1 MRKNCSAFLPA
12 STDTTTMTAI
22 AQPTALSA
30 ELEQPLLAVEATLNQ
45 LGDALARRDAAAI
58 EQHAAELHQHLARA
72 VQSFSEA
79 ARSGG
84 VPAALRSRLVRAGG
98 LLAAQ
103 RETLARGNASL
114 DRALDVLIPAE
125 PTGGVYGASGRTE
138 RRSMGGSYQ
147 A

>member
-1 MRKNCSAFLPA
+1 MTTAPA
-12 STDTTTMTAI
+12 TS
-22 AQPTALSA
+22 LSP
-30 ELEQPLLAVEATLNQ
+30 ELEQPLLAVEAALNQ

-58 EQHAAELHQHLARA
+58 EQHAADLHQHLARA

-79 ARSGG
+79 ARTGG
-84 VPAALRSRLVRAGG
+84 VPSALRNRLVRAGG

-114 DRALDVLIPAE
+114 DRALDVLIPSE
-125 PTGGVYGASGRTE
+125 PTGLYGASGKAE
-138 RRSMGGSYQ
+138 RRSVGGGSFQ

>member
-1 MRKNCSAFLPA
+1 M
-12 STDTTTMTAI
+12 TTVSS
-22 AQPTALSA
+22 PSLSA
-30 ELEQPLLAVEATLNQ
+30 ELEAPLLAVEATLNQ
-45 LGDALARRDAAAI
+45 LGDALSRRDAGAI

-103 RETLARGNASL
+103 RESLARGNASL
-114 DRALDVLIPAE
+114 DRALDVLIPSE
-125 PTGGVYGASGRTE
+125 PTGLYGAGGKAE
-138 RRSMGGSYQ
+138 RRSLGGGSYT

>member
-1 MRKNCSAFLPA
+1 
-12 STDTTTMTAI
+12 MTAI
-22 AQPTALSA
+22 ASPPSLSP

-58 EQHAAELHQHLARA
+58 EQHSSELHQHLARA

-79 ARSGG
+79 ARTGS
-84 VPAALRSRLVRAGG
+84 VPTALRNRLVRAGG

-103 RETLARGNASL
+103 RETLARGNAAL
-114 DRALDVLIPAE
+114 DRALDVLIPSE
-125 PTGGVYGASGRTE
+125 PTGLYGAGGKAE
-138 RRSMGGSYQ
+138 RRTYGGGSFQ

>member
-1 MRKNCSAFLPA
+1 
-12 STDTTTMTAI
+12 MTATVSST
-22 AQPTALSA
+22 PLSA
-30 ELEQPLLAVEATLNQ
+30 ELEAPLLAVEAALNQ

-58 EQHAAELHQHLARA
+58 EQHSAELHQHLARA

-84 VPAALRSRLVRAGG
+84 VPAALRNRLVRAGG

-103 RETLARGNASL
+103 RESLARGNASL
-114 DRALDVLIPAE
+114 DRALDVLIPSE
-125 PTGGVYGASGRTE
+125 PTGLYGAGGKSE
-138 RRSMGGSYQ
+138 RRLAGGGSSFQ

>member
-1 MRKNCSAFLPA
+1 
-12 STDTTTMTAI
+12 MTA
-22 AQPTALSA
+22 TASSAPLSA
-30 ELEQPLLAVEATLNQ
+30 ELEAPLLAVEGALNQ

-58 EQHAAELHQHLARA
+58 EQYASELHQHLARA

-79 ARSGG
+79 ARTGG
-84 VPAALRSRLVRAGG
+84 VPAALRNRLVRAGG

-103 RETLARGNASL
+103 RESLARGNASL

-125 PTGGVYGASGRTE
+125 PTGLYGAGGKAE
-138 RRSMGGSYQ
+138 RRSMGGGSFT

>member
-1 MRKNCSAFLPA
+1 
-12 STDTTTMTAI
+12 MTA
-22 AQPTALSA
+22 TASSLSP
-30 ELEQPLLAVEATLNQ
+30 ELEQPLLAVEAALNQ

-58 EQHAAELHQHLARA
+58 EQHSAELHQHLARA

-79 ARSGG
+79 ARTGG
-84 VPAALRSRLVRAGG
+84 VPSALRNRLVRAGG

-114 DRALDVLIPAE
+114 DRALDVLIPSE
-125 PTGGVYGASGRTE
+125 PTGLYGASGKAE
-138 RRSMGGSYQ
+138 RRTAGGGSFT

>member
-1 MRKNCSAFLPA
+1 
-12 STDTTTMTAI
+12 MTAN
-22 AQPTALSA
+22 ASPTPLSA
-30 ELEQPLLAVEATLNQ
+30 ELEQPLLAVEAALNQ

-79 ARSGG
+79 ARTGG

-114 DRALDVLIPAE
+114 DRALDVLIPSE
-125 PTGGVYGASGRTE
+125 PTGLYGAGGKAE
-138 RRSMGGSYQ
+138 RRSLGGGSFQ

>member
-1 MRKNCSAFLPA
+1 
-12 STDTTTMTAI
+12 MTAVP
-22 AQPTALSA
+22 ATSLSP
-30 ELEQPLLAVEATLNQ
+30 ELEQPLLAVEAALNQ

-58 EQHAAELHQHLARA
+58 EQHAADLHQHLARA

-79 ARSGG
+79 ARAGG
-84 VPAALRSRLVRAGG
+84 VPSALRNRLVRAGG

-114 DRALDVLIPAE
+114 DRALDVLIPSE
-125 PTGGVYGASGRTE
+125 PTGLYGVSGKAE
-138 RRSMGGSYQ
+138 RRSVGGGSFQ